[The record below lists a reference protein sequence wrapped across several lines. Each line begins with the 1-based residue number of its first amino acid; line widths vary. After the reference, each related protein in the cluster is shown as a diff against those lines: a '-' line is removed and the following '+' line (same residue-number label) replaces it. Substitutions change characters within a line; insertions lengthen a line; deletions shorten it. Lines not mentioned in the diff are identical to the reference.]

1 MHSGSIVHI
10 SAALDKCIVDLLE
23 KHKND
28 EVDRWIPV
36 VSKYQRINFEDINNK
51 NLIDN
56 LPLS

>member
-10 SAALDKCIVDLLE
+10 SAALDKCIIDLLE

-36 VSKYQRINFEDINNK
+36 ISNYRRVELDKLNEFEI
-51 NLIDN
+51 
-56 LPLS
+56 